1 MNILAT
7 FGEIGLLSILPSG
20 HTRLLIPSFLS
31 CSKTQEKWLA
41 AAAATSRWKGGG
53 GGGATQAS
61 RRDLHILPTWLFTR
75 TINLLSL
82 SLSFFRISLSLTQ
95 THSMENLYHP
105 SLIALAWMRE
115 KIIPRLRK
123 ANFHP
128 RNEKETPFPRMEI
141 VSAGKIDGGG
151 RRRFRTSARAVTV
164 KRRSSV
170 RWRRGDVALSR
181 RRSRRRRRRR
191 QSLMWWPV
199 LWKDSFVNKKN
210 YHRPRHRLSLL

>member
-1 MNILAT
+1 MISSSSSSSNLKMKGRWRRRSHSGLKAGFAHSPHLT
-7 FGEIGLLSILPSG
+7 F
-20 HTRLLIPSFLS
+20 HTHYQSS
-31 CSKTQEKWLA
+31 
-41 AAAATSRWKGGG
+41 
-53 GGGATQAS
+53 
-61 RRDLHILPTWLFTR
+61 
-75 TINLLSL
+75 LSL
-82 SLSFFRISLSLTQ
+82 SLLLPYLSLSLTQ

>member
-1 MNILAT
+1 MT
-7 FGEIGLLSILPSG
+7 FDTFLLKLQQPQDEREVEEAEPLRPQGGICTFSPLDFSHALSIFS
-20 HTRLLIPSFLS
+20 
-31 CSKTQEKWLA
+31 
-41 AAAATSRWKGGG
+41 
-53 GGGATQAS
+53 
-61 RRDLHILPTWLFTR
+61 
-75 TINLLSL
+75 LSL

-170 RWRRGDVALSR
+170 R
-181 RRSRRRRRRR
+181 
-191 QSLMWWPV
+191 
-199 LWKDSFVNKKN
+199 
-210 YHRPRHRLSLL
+210 